1 MERITKSSKQNKRRI
16 RFQKI
21 AAFITVLLIA
31 LSLIWWQVGKNNRPE
46 NPTGNNDSV
55 RQESPSPSKN
65 DSQNLKEPSK
75 DKGNDEDNHSKNEE
89 SAEPKNSSNAKK
101 SDWNL
106 VLVNPKNT
114 LPEDFSVSLK
124 ELANGHAV
132 DARVYPSLQKMMDD
146 ARAQG
151 LKPLICSS
159 YRTMEKQ
166 KKLYNNLVKK
176 YQNEGF
182 SQENAKKEAAKWVAV
197 PGTSEHQCGLA
208 VDIVS
213 TDYQLLNKEQE
224 NTAEQQWL
232 MKNCYKYGFILRYP
246 EDKVEITG
254 IGYEPWHYRYVGE
267 EAAKE
272 IFEQKI
278 CLEEYLANLK

>member
-1 MERITKSSKQNKRRI
+1 MERITKSSKQYKRRI
-16 RFQKI
+16 RFQKTAAVI
-21 AAFITVLLIA
+21 AVLLIA
-31 LSLIWWQVGKNNRPE
+31 LALIWWRIDKRNRFE
-46 NPTGNNDSV
+46 NPIGNNDSAK
-55 RQESPSPSKN
+55 QESSSQSKN

-75 DKGNDEDNHSKNEE
+75 IKGSDEKNNFKNEE
-89 SAEPKNSSNAKK
+89 NAESQNSSSTKK

-124 ELANGHAV
+124 ELANGHVV
-132 DARVYPSLQKMMDD
+132 DERVYPSLQKMMDD
-146 ARAQG
+146 ARAKG

-182 SQENAKKEAAKWVAV
+182 SEDDAKTEAAKWVAV

-213 TDYQLLNKEQE
+213 ADYQLLNKEQE

-246 EDKVEITG
+246 EDKVDITG

-267 EAAKE
+267 DAAKE

-278 CLEEYLANLK
+278 CLEEYLANRK